1 MIESLSLS
9 KVATYPEAPE
19 VMNGLKSLN
28 FIFGSNGTG
37 KTTIGRVIAEPTM
50 SPTCTTS
57 WKGGT
62 PLQTLVYNRDFVD
75 RNFKPS
81 EDLKGVFT
89 LGEQL
94 VGTLE
99 KIAEL
104 KSERDSL
111 TKKIE
116 GWNEALHGMD
126 GAGGKR
132 KEVSTL
138 DSVFKEKCWAQKVK
152 HDAKLQGGFEG
163 VRNSSEKFKDR
174 VLENVKNVATLL
186 SLDELTKKATTV
198 FGQTPVGEPLVG
210 TIDTEELLAHESN
223 PILKRKVIGKSDVDI
238 AAMINKLGNS
248 DWVKEGRSY
257 FDENGTVCPFCQ
269 QSTEVS
275 FEKSLNEYF
284 DETFLKDTQSI
295 HDLATNYKTDS
306 ERLQQ
311 QLSLII
317 ATPGNF
323 LDVTKLKEEK
333 ELLDSKLTINDQR
346 IAAKRKESSQPVEL
360 EAVGNVIT
368 AINSLISSAN
378 VSIAEH
384 NSMVKNLSSE
394 KKTLTAQVWRF
405 VNEELKADIAAYQ
418 ATRGN
423 LEKAIKGLDDQIQQ
437 ATRDR
442 TTKVSGIRELERQT
456 TSVQPTVDAI
466 NQLLLSFG
474 FHGFSIANVPATTF
488 YKLVRD
494 DGTAAMK
501 TMSEGEK
508 TFVTFLYF
516 FQLIKGSDTE
526 SGMTNDRVV
535 VFDDPVSSL
544 DSDILFIVGSLIK
557 GLFEEVRAKKGHI
570 KQVFVLTHNV
580 YFHKEVT
587 YRSKRGKSGKAYGDE
602 SFWIVRKSGRVTKI
616 EPHAENPIKT
626 SYELLWGELR
636 RPDRSNLTIQNT
648 LRRILENYFKILGN
662 VDPDDICAKFDGR
675 ERLICRSLFSWVND
689 GSHFANDD
697 IFVSDGAAVD
707 TYLKVFKDVFFKLHH
722 DAHYRMMMR
731 EDDDEAPPAHH
742 AMSPPHKPDAS
753 VAQA

>member
-1 MIESLSLS
+1 MNLFPSP
-9 KVATYPEAPE
+9 KFATYPEAPE
-19 VMNGLKSLN
+19 VLNGLKSLN
-28 FIFGSNGTG
+28 FIFGSNRTG
-37 KTTIGRVIAEPTM
+37 KTTIGRVIAEPAS
-50 SPTCTTS
+50 SPTCAAS

-62 PLQTLVYNRDFVD
+62 LLQTLVYNRDFVD
-75 RNFKPS
+75 RNFKPA

-89 LGEQL
+89 LGEQQ

-99 KIAEL
+99 RIAEL

-116 GWNEALHGMD
+116 GWNEALEGID

-138 DSVFKEKCWAQKVK
+138 DSAFKEKCWAQKIK

-163 VRNSSEKFKDR
+163 VRNNSEKFKDR
-174 VLENVKNVATLL
+174 VLENVNNAATIV
-186 SLDELTKKATTV
+186 SLDELTRKAATV
-198 FGQTPVGEPLVG
+198 FGQTPVAEPLIR
-210 TIDTEELLAHESN
+210 TIDTEQLLVHESN
-223 PILKRKVIGKSDVDI
+223 PILKKKIIGKSDVDI

-248 DWVKEGRSY
+248 DWVKEGRGY
-257 FDENGTVCPFCQ
+257 LDENGNVCPFCQ
-269 QSTEVS
+269 QATEAS
-275 FEKSLNEYF
+275 FAESLNEYF
-284 DETFLKDTQSI
+284 DETFLKDTKNI
-295 HDLATNYKTDS
+295 HDLAVNYKTDS

-317 ATPGNF
+317 AAPGN
-323 LDVTKLKEEK
+323 LLNVAKLKEEK
-333 ELLDSKLTINDQR
+333 DLLDSKITINDQR
-346 IAAKRKESSQPVEL
+346 IAVKKKESSQSVEL
-360 EAVGNVIT
+360 EAIGNVISS
-368 AINSLISSAN
+368 INTLLASAN

-384 NSMVKNLSSE
+384 NRMVSNLSSE
-394 KKTLTAQVWRF
+394 KKTLTTQVWRF
-405 VNEELKADIAAYQ
+405 VNEQLKTDIAAYQ
-418 ATRGN
+418 TARGN
-423 LEKAIKGLDDQIQQ
+423 LEKAIKGLDDQIRL
-437 ATRDR
+437 ATTDR

-474 FHGFSIANVPATTF
+474 FHGFSIANIPDTTF

-544 DSDILFIVGSLIK
+544 DSDILFIVDSLIK
-557 GLFEEVRAKKGHI
+557 GLFEEIRAKKGHI
-570 KQVFVLTHNV
+570 KQIFVLTHNV

-587 YRSKRGKSGKAYGDE
+587 FNPKRRNGKTQADE
-602 SFWIVRKSGRVTKI
+602 SFWIVRKSGRVTKL

-662 VDPDDICAKFDGR
+662 VDPDDICAKFEGR
-675 ERLICRSLFSWVND
+675 EKLICKSLFSWVND
-689 GSHFANDD
+689 GSHFAHDD
-697 IFVSDGAAVD
+697 IFVSDGASVD
-707 TYLKVFKDVFFKLHH
+707 TYLQVFKDVFYKLNH

-731 EDDDEAPPAHH
+731 EDELEPMDTAA
-742 AMSPPHKPDAS
+742 A
-753 VAQA
+753 

>member
-9 KVATYPEAPE
+9 KFATYPEAPE
-19 VMNGLKSLN
+19 VMSGLKSLN

-37 KTTIGRVIAEPTM
+37 KTTIGRVIAEPTL

-99 KIAEL
+99 KIAQL

-111 TKKIE
+111 TKRIE
-116 GWNEALHGMD
+116 GWNEALQGID
-126 GAGGKR
+126 GTGGKR

-138 DSVFKEKCWAQKVK
+138 DSAFKEQCWAQKVK

-174 VLENVKNVATLL
+174 ILENLKNDATLL

-198 FGQTPVGEPLVG
+198 FGKTPVAEPLVR
-210 TIDTEELLAHESN
+210 TIDAKQLLAHESN
-223 PILKRKVIGKSDVDI
+223 SILKKNIIGKSDVDI

-248 DWVKEGRSY
+248 DWVKEGRGY
-257 FDENGTVCPFCQ
+257 FDENGNVCPFCQ
-269 QSTEVS
+269 QSTEAS
-275 FEKSLNEYF
+275 FAKSLNEYF
-284 DETFLKDTQSI
+284 DETFLQDTKSI
-295 HDLATNYKTDS
+295 HDLAINYKTDS

-317 ATPGNF
+317 ASPGNF
-323 LDVTKLKEEK
+323 LDAEKIEEAK
-333 ELLDSKLTINDQR
+333 ELLDSRLTINDQR
-346 IAAKRKESSQPVEL
+346 IAAKRKEASQPVEL
-360 EAVGNVIT
+360 EAIGSIVT
-368 AINSLISSAN
+368 EINGLIASAN
-378 VSIAEH
+378 LSIAEH
-384 NSMVKNLSSE
+384 NDMVKNLSSE
-394 KKTLTAQVWRF
+394 KQTLTAQVWRF
-405 VNEELKADIAAYQ
+405 VNEEIKTVIATYQ
-418 ATRGN
+418 IARGN

-437 ATRDR
+437 ATMDR
-442 TTKVSGIRELERQT
+442 MTKVQGIRELERQT

-474 FHGFSIANVPATTF
+474 FHGFYIAPVDGTTF

-494 DGTAAMK
+494 DGTAAMR

-516 FQLIKGSDTE
+516 LQLIKGSETE

-557 GLFEEVRAKKGHI
+557 GLFEEIRAKSGHI

-587 YRSKRGKSGKAYGDE
+587 FSPKRRNGKAQGDE
-602 SFWIVRKSGRVTKI
+602 SFWIVRKSDRVTKI
-616 EPHAENPIKT
+616 EFHAENPIKT

-662 VDPDDICAKFDGR
+662 VDPDDICAKFQGR
-675 ERLICRSLFSWVND
+675 ERLICKSLFSWVND
-689 GSHFANDD
+689 GSHFSHDD
-697 IFVSDGAAVD
+697 IFVSDGATAE
-707 TYLKVFKDVFFKLHH
+707 TYLKVFKDVFFKLQH

-731 EDDDEAPPAHH
+731 EDEDDAPPANP
-742 AMSPPHKPDAS
+742 AISSPHKPDAS

>member
-1 MIESLSLS
+1 MIESLSIS
-9 KVATYPEAPE
+9 KVATYPEVPE

-37 KTTIGRVIAEPTM
+37 KTTIGRVIAEPAS
-50 SPTCTTS
+50 SPTCATS

-75 RNFKPS
+75 RNFKPA

-89 LGEQL
+89 LGEQQ
-94 VGTLE
+94 VGTLV

-104 KSERDSL
+104 KLERDSF

-116 GWNEALHGMD
+116 GWNEALQGID

-132 KEVSTL
+132 KEVSAL
-138 DSVFKEKCWAQKVK
+138 DSAFKEKCWAQKLK

-163 VRNSSEKFKDR
+163 VRNNSEKFKDR
-174 VLENVKNVATLL
+174 VLENVKNAAILV
-186 SLDELTKKATTV
+186 SLDELTKKAATV
-198 FGQTPVGEPLVG
+198 FGQTPVAEPLVRA
-210 TIDTEELLAHESN
+210 IDTEQLLVHESN
-223 PILKRKVIGKSDVDI
+223 PILKKKIIGKSDVDI

-248 DWVKEGRSY
+248 DWVKEGRGY
-257 FDENGTVCPFCQ
+257 FDENGNVCPFCQ
-269 QSTEVS
+269 QATEVS
-275 FEKSLNEYF
+275 FAKSLNEYF
-284 DETFLKDTQSI
+284 DETFSKDTKSI
-295 HDLATNYKTDS
+295 HDLAINYKTDS

-317 ATPGNF
+317 AASGNF
-323 LDVTKLKEEK
+323 LDVAKLKEEK
-333 ELLDSKLTINDQR
+333 ELLDSKITINDQR
-346 IAAKRKESSQPVEL
+346 LAAKKKEPSQPVEL
-360 EAVGNVIT
+360 EAIGNVIT
-368 AINSLISSAN
+368 SINTLVSSAN

-384 NSMVKNLSSE
+384 NRMVNNLSSE
-394 KKTLTAQVWRF
+394 KKTLTTQVWRF
-405 VNEELKADIAAYQ
+405 VNEELKTDIAAYQ
-418 ATRGN
+418 TARGN
-423 LEKAIKGLDDQIQQ
+423 LEKAIKGLDDQIRL
-437 ATRDR
+437 ATTDR
-442 TTKVSGIRELERQT
+442 TTKDSGIRELERQT

-474 FHGFSIANVPATTF
+474 FHGFSIANVPGMTF

-557 GLFEEVRAKKGHI
+557 GLFEEVRTKKGHI

-587 YRSKRGKSGKAYGDE
+587 FSPKRRNGKAQGDE
-602 SFWIVRKSGRVTKI
+602 SFWIVRKSGRVTKL
-616 EPHAENPIKT
+616 EHHAENPIKT

-662 VDPDDICAKFDGR
+662 IDPDDICAKFEGR
-675 ERLICRSLFSWVND
+675 EKLICKSLFSWVND
-689 GSHFANDD
+689 GSHFSHDD

-707 TYLKVFKDVFFKLHH
+707 TYLQVFKDVFYKLNH

-731 EDDDEAPPAHH
+731 EDELEPTDTAA
-742 AMSPPHKPDAS
+742 
-753 VAQA
+753 

>member
-1 MIESLSLS
+1 MIESLSIS
-9 KVATYPEAPE
+9 KIATYPEAPE
-19 VMNGLKSLN
+19 VMNGFKSLN

-37 KTTIGRVIAEPTM
+37 KTTIGRVIADPTM
-50 SPTCTTS
+50 SPTCNTS

-62 PLQTLVYNRDFVD
+62 PLQTLVYNRDFID
-75 RNFKPS
+75 RNFKPA

-89 LGEQL
+89 LGEQEI
-94 VGTLE
+94 GTLE
-99 KIAEL
+99 KIAKL

-111 TKKIE
+111 IKKIE
-116 GWNEALHGMD
+116 GWNEALQGAD

-132 KEVSTL
+132 KEISTL
-138 DSVFKEKCWAQKVK
+138 NSAFKEKCWAQKVK
-152 HDAKLQGGFEG
+152 HDVKLQGGFEG
-163 VRNSSEKFKDR
+163 VRNNSEKFKDR
-174 VLENVKNVATLL
+174 VLDNAKNAAALL
-186 SLDELTKKATTV
+186 SLDELTKKAATV
-198 FGQTPVGEPLVG
+198 FGQAPVAEPLVR
-210 TIDTEELLAHESN
+210 TIDTEQLLAHERN
-223 PILKRKVIGKSDVDI
+223 PILRKKIIGKSDVDI

-248 DWVKEGRSY
+248 DWVKEGRGY
-257 FDENGTVCPFCQ
+257 FDENGNVCPFCQ
-269 QSTEVS
+269 QATEVS
-275 FEKSLNEYF
+275 FAKSLNEYF
-284 DETFLKDTQSI
+284 DETFLRDTKSI
-295 HDLATNYKTDS
+295 HDLAISYQTDS

-311 QLSLII
+311 QLSFII
-317 ATPGNF
+317 AAPGNF
-323 LDVTKLKEEK
+323 LDVEKLKEEK

-360 EAVGNVIT
+360 EAIGNVI
-368 AINSLISSAN
+368 ASINALVSSAN

-384 NSMVKNLSSE
+384 NRMVKNLSSE
-394 KKTLTAQVWRF
+394 RQTLTTQVWRF
-405 VNEELKADIAAYQ
+405 VSEELKADITTYQ
-418 ATRGN
+418 TAREN
-423 LEKAIKGLDDQIQQ
+423 LEKAIKGLSDQIQQ
-437 ATRDR
+437 ATTDR
-442 TTKVSGIRELERQT
+442 TAKVNGIRDLERQT

-466 NQLLLSFG
+466 NQLLVSFG
-474 FHGFSIANVPATTF
+474 FHEFAIAPVVGTTF
-488 YKLVRD
+488 YKLIRD

-516 FQLIKGSDTE
+516 VQLIKGSDTE

-557 GLFEEVRAKKGHI
+557 GLFAEVRAKKGHI

-587 YRSKRGKSGKAYGDE
+587 YHSKRGKGGKALEDE
-602 SFWIVRKSGRVTKI
+602 SFWIVRKSGRVTKL
-616 EPHAENPIKT
+616 ERHAENPIKT

-662 VDPDDICAKFDGR
+662 VDSDDICAKFQGR

-689 GSHFANDD
+689 GSHFAHDD
-697 IFVSDGAAVD
+697 VFVSDGATVD
-707 TYLKVFKDVFFKLHH
+707 TYLEVFKEVFFKLQH

-731 EDDDEAPPAHH
+731 EDEDEGRA
-742 AMSPPHKPDAS
+742 
-753 VAQA
+753 